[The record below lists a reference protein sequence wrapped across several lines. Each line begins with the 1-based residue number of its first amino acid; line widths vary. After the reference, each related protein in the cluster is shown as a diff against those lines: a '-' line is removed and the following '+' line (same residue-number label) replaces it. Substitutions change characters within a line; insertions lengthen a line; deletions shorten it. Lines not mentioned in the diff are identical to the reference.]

1 MHKRAYLGL
10 GFLLALGI
18 LVLGAFT
25 GSTALAQTPGG
36 LSVTVP
42 GGGGQASLPGGGNL
56 TFAPGAVPAGSTAT
70 VTPLAAPPP
79 GTTLPGVGNVYDFRV
94 TGPNGEAITSFAGRV
109 TVTGTG
115 NACFLLNEA
124 TGRFE
129 PIQGTP
135 IGGGQIECVVPRP
148 GVVAI
153 VTVLGAQA
161 TPTAAPPRPTPV
173 GAGVPAQAP
182 GQAPGQGPGKAGAA
196 PGQAPG
202 KAGAAP
208 AQAPGKAGAA
218 PAQAPGKAGAAPAQ
232 APSALPRTGEEF
244 PVGALALAGLTLA
257 GIGVA
262 TRRFIRRK

>member
-1 MHKRAYLGL
+1 
-10 GFLLALGI
+10 
-18 LVLGAFT
+18 
-25 GSTALAQTPGG
+25 
-36 LSVTVP
+36 
-42 GGGGQASLPGGGNL
+42 
-56 TFAPGAVPAGSTAT
+56 

-79 GTTLPGVGNVYDFRV
+79 GTTLPGVGNVFDFRV
-94 TGPNGEAITSFAGRV
+94 TGPGGEAITSFAGRV

-115 NACFLLNEA
+115 NSCFILNEA

-153 VTVLGAQA
+153 VTVLAAQA
-161 TPTAAPPRPTPV
+161 TPTVAAPRPTPV
-173 GAGVPAQAP
+173 PAAVGQAP
-182 GQAPGQGPGKAGAA
+182 GQAPGQG
-196 PGQAPG
+196 PG

-218 PAQAPGKAGAAPAQ
+218 PAQAPGRAGAAPGQ
-232 APSALPRTGEEF
+232 APLALPATGEEF
-244 PVGALALAGLTLA
+244 PMGALALAGLTLA

-262 TRRFIRRK
+262 SRRFIRRK